1 MSCHFGL
8 HKFNNSTTLIT
19 LKIANLCFLRFK
31 SVFSPPKLMHHNMTD
46 QHHEIG
52 PDHLSLEKIGQIQ
65 ASGMFIRL
73 SDSSRQRIRRCRE
86 YLEQKLS
93 HSDTLYY
100 GINTGFG
107 SLCDIQIS
115 ENDIERLQLN
125 LVKSHAAGMGDTVP
139 QEIIKLMLLLKVQ
152 SLSYGNSAV
161 REEVV
166 DRLID
171 FYNADILPVIFEMGS
186 LGASGD
192 LAPLAHLSLPI
203 IGLGEVWLDGQR
215 VPAEHALQKKGWKP
229 LTFKA
234 KEALAMLNGT
244 QFSLAYATWCLL
256 ESRRLADQADI
267 NAAIGYDAFNCRLS
281 PLDAHIHQVR
291 PHEGQLS
298 TAKKILE
305 LLQGSEIAAAE
316 KTSVQD
322 PYAFRCVP
330 QVHGASRD
338 ALAYIE
344 KMVETELNSV
354 TDNPNIFPEDDLI
367 VSGGNFHAQP
377 LALPLDH
384 LALALS
390 ELGSIS
396 ERRVYQ
402 LISGQR
408 GLPAFLT
415 TNPGLNSG
423 LMIAQYTAAS
433 IVSQNK
439 TYCMPASADSIVS
452 CNGQEDH
459 VSMAANA
466 ATKARRVVLNLERL
480 LAIEFMTA
488 MQALEFRR
496 PLRAAKGIEGMLEK
510 YRKVVPRLEEDR
522 ILSVD
527 MEKTVAFLRT

>member
-1 MSCHFGL
+1 MS
-8 HKFNNSTTLIT
+8 NIY
-19 LKIANLCFLRFK
+19 
-31 SVFSPPKLMHHNMTD
+31 
-46 QHHEIG
+46 EIS
-52 PDHLSLEKIGQIQ
+52 PDHLSIDTIQ
-65 ASGMFIRL
+65 ALQSAGTPIRL
-73 SDSSRQRIRRCRE
+73 SERSRLKIRRCRD
-86 YLEQKLS
+86 YLDQKLR
-93 HSDTLYY
+93 HSEDLYY

-107 SLCDIQIS
+107 SLCDIRIS
-115 ENDIERLQLN
+115 DADIETLQLN
-125 LVKSHAAGMGDTVP
+125 LVKSHAAGMGDPAPPVVVR
-139 QEIIKLMLLLKVQ
+139 LMLLLKIQ
-152 SLSYGNSAV
+152 SLSYGHSAV
-161 REEVV
+161 REVLV

-171 FYNADILPVIFEMGS
+171 FYNADILPVVFELGS

-192 LAPLAHLSLPI
+192 LAPLAHLSLPLL
-203 IGLGEVWLDGQR
+203 GLGEVWMNGQR
-215 VPAEHALQKKGWKP
+215 IPASEALLQMGWQP
-229 LTFKA
+229 LIFQA
-234 KEALAMLNGT
+234 KEALALLNGT
-244 QFSLAYATWCLL
+244 QFSGAYAVWCLI
-256 ESRRLADQADI
+256 ESRRLADQADL

-281 PLDAHIHQVR
+281 PLTAQLHQVR
-291 PHEGQLS
+291 PHSGQMA
-298 TAKKILE
+298 TAQKLRGLLE
-305 LLQGSEIAAAE
+305 NSAIAKAE
-316 KTSVQD
+316 KNSVQD

-338 ALAYIE
+338 ALTYIE
-344 KMVETELNSV
+344 KMVDTEVNSV
-354 TDNPNIFPEDDLI
+354 TDNPVIFPEDDLI

-408 GLPAFLT
+408 GLPPFLT
-415 TNPGLNSG
+415 QNPGLNSG

-439 TYCMPASADSIVS
+439 TLCMPASADSIVS

-496 PLRAAKGIEGMLEK
+496 PLRSAEKIEDLLAQ
-510 YRKVVPRLEEDR
+510 YRQVIPRLEEDR
-522 ILSVD
+522 VLSTD
-527 MEKTVAFLRT
+527 MEKTVAFLRQPQFLLKE

>member
-1 MSCHFGL
+1 MMS
-8 HKFNNSTTLIT
+8 
-19 LKIANLCFLRFK
+19 NL
-31 SVFSPPKLMHHNMTD
+31 
-46 QHHEIG
+46 HEIS
-52 PDHLSLEKIGQIQ
+52 PDHLSLEKIAELQS
-65 ASGMFIRL
+65 SGTHIRL
-73 SDSSRQRIRRCRE
+73 SETSRQKISHCRN
-86 YLEQKLS
+86 YLEQKLR
-93 HSDTLYY
+93 HSDELIY

-107 SLCDIQIS
+107 SLCDIRIS
-115 ENDIERLQLN
+115 DDDIETLQLN
-125 LVKSHAAGMGDTVP
+125 LVKSHAAGTGDTVP
-139 QEIIKLMLLLKVQ
+139 KAIVRLMLLLKIQ
-152 SLSYGNSAV
+152 SLSYGHSAV
-161 REEVV
+161 REVLV

-171 FYNADILPVIFEMGS
+171 FYNADIMPVVFELGS

-192 LAPLAHLSLPI
+192 LAPLAHLSLPLV
-203 IGLGEVWLDGQR
+203 GLGEVWLDGER
-215 VPAEHALQKKGWKP
+215 VPAEKALKKMGWQP
-229 LTFKA
+229 LTFQA
-234 KEALAMLNGT
+234 KEALALLNGT
-244 QFSLAYATWCLL
+244 QFSTAYAVWCLI
-256 ESRRLADQADI
+256 ESRRLADQADL

-281 PLDAHIHQVR
+281 PLDAHIHQIR
-291 PHEGQLS
+291 PHAGQIS
-298 TAKKILE
+298 TARKVLQHLE
-305 LLQGSEIAAAE
+305 GSEISSAE

-338 ALAYIE
+338 ALEYIE
-344 KMVETELNSV
+344 KAVTTEINAV
-354 TDNPNIFPEDDLI
+354 TDNPNLFPEDDLI

-408 GLPAFLT
+408 SLPPFLT
-415 TNPGLNSG
+415 RNPGLNSG

-439 TYCMPASADSIVS
+439 TYCTPASSDSIVS

-496 PLRAAKGIEGMLEK
+496 PLRSADGIEGLLAQ
-510 YRKVVPRLEEDR
+510 YRAVVPRLEEDR
-522 ILSVD
+522 VLSVD
-527 MEKTVAFLRT
+527 MEETMRFLR